1 MMRLLRTGAFVLS
14 LVALGATY
22 AAYSLGIHQWP
33 PIATLEDGSRV
44 PLQVP
49 TIETCFKA
57 RALGLFGDRQADAR
71 WTSCRGYLERFQVLG
86 AFDLRYY
93 GVAGSLTLGIVAL
106 FAFAFSVR
114 FGEPASNIL
123 RGPRLLTG
131 RRAAKALAKAARAE
145 CRTLGKGV
153 AFVPGIP
160 LSRDR
165 ESRHFLIWGSVGGGK
180 TQTML
185 HLVLEA
191 IGRGDGVLVL
201 DTKGDM
207 MAGLPGDPAPLLVA
221 PHDQRS
227 LVWDI
232 AVDCTV
238 RQDARELAA
247 RFIPP
252 SADPMWSEAAQEI
265 FVACLVHLQATR
277 GTGWDWLNLYE
288 AVTADLETLTA
299 MASDH
304 HPPALRLL
312 SQPESRTTQSI
323 LSTFQ
328 THMNTVA
335 VLAEAWA
342 ESRAGRFSIRQWLQ
356 YPNPRRPLILQHD
369 PGYPELSRIWIGS
382 LLGVLA
388 SAVGSPSLT
397 ESHER
402 RIWLFLDEFP
412 QLPPIRQFPAFL
424 ELGRSK
430 GVVMVIGAQ
439 DVAQLRATYGAEQ
452 AKSWMGMI
460 GTKII
465 TRINASEAAEEAS
478 RLVGNQE
485 IERRVKSRTSAQGR
499 SSVTTS
505 AHRETRRVIT
515 ASEIA
520 SSLGPIKEGVQVL
533 FLGLGRDAYELTMP
547 YINLPHFREPT
558 VPANWTRLPPSP
570 PGKQPKGSKLPP
582 RLTPLSKEMVERIR
596 QTRH

>member
-1 MMRLLRTGAFVLS
+1 MTRTLKLIAL
-14 LVALGATY
+14 LVAIAAFTATY
-22 AAYSLGIHQWP
+22 AAYDLGFRRSP
-33 PIATLEDGSRV
+33 PAAILEDGSRAS
-44 PLQVP
+44 LQAA
-49 TIETCFKA
+49 TMEACFRVRVLA
-57 RALGLFGDRQADAR
+57 FFGDGQAAAQWASCRAYLLRYQALDAVDLRSYGVMGSLGL
-71 WTSCRGYLERFQVLG
+71 
-86 AFDLRYY
+86 
-93 GVAGSLTLGIVAL
+93 GIAAL
-106 FAFAFSVR
+106 FAFALYVR
-114 FGEPASNIL
+114 FGGTAPKLL
-123 RGPRLLTG
+123 RGPRLHAG
-131 RRAAKALAKAARAE
+131 RGALEAFTSAARRE
-145 CRTLGKGV
+145 CRALGRGIAFLPGV
-153 AFVPGIP
+153 A

-165 ESRHFLIWGSVGGGK
+165 ESRHVLIWGSVGGGK

-185 HLVLEA
+185 HLILAA

-207 MAGLPGDPAPLLVA
+207 MAGLPADPVPLLVA
-221 PHDQRS
+221 PHDRRS

-232 AVDCTV
+232 AVDCKV
-238 RQDARELAA
+238 KQDARELAA

-252 SADPMWSEAAQEI
+252 SSDPMWSEAAQEI
-265 FVACLVHLQATR
+265 FVACLAHLQATR
-277 GTGWDWLNLYE
+277 GTGWHWLDLYK
-288 AVTADLETLTA
+288 AVTADLETLAT
-299 MASDH
+299 MARDH

-342 ESRAGRFSIRQWLQ
+342 ESRAGRFSIRGWLHH
-356 YPNPRRPLILQHD
+356 PTPGRPLILQHD

-388 SAVGSPSLT
+388 SAVGSPNLS
-397 ESHER
+397 ESRER

-430 GVVMVIGAQ
+430 GVVVVIGAQ
-439 DVAQLRATYGAEQ
+439 DIAQLRAAYGPEQ

-465 TRINASEAAEEAS
+465 TRINVSEAAEDAS

-485 IERRVKSRTSAQGR
+485 IERQVKSRTSAQGR

-505 AHRETRRVIT
+505 HHRESRRVVT
-515 ASEIA
+515 AAEIA
-520 SSLGPIKEGVQVL
+520 SHLGHMKDGVRVL
-533 FLGLGRDAYELTMP
+533 VLGLGKDVYELVMP
-547 YINLPHFREPT
+547 YITLPSFRAPT
-558 VPANWTRLPPSP
+558 LPADWTELPPAP
-570 PGKQPKGSKLPP
+570 PGKRPKGSKLPHRP
-582 RLTPLSKEMVERIR
+582 TPLSKEMAERIR
-596 QTRH
+596 RIRH

>member
-1 MMRLLRTGAFVLS
+1 MTRAWRIATLLLAVLAF
-14 LVALGATY
+14 ATSY
-22 AAYSLGIHQWP
+22 GAYSLGIRQRAP
-33 PIATLEDGSRV
+33 VATLEDGSRV
-44 PLQVP
+44 RLQATTV
-49 TIETCFKA
+49 ETCAQA
-57 RALGLFGDRQADAR
+57 RALALFGDRQAGAR
-71 WTSCRGYLERFQVLG
+71 WESCREYLERFQALG

-93 GVAGSLTLGIVAL
+93 GVAGLLSLGIVAL

-114 FGEPASNIL
+114 LGDSSPKIL

-131 RRAAKALAKAARAE
+131 RRAVKALSRAARDE
-145 CRTLGKGV
+145 CRTLGRGI
-153 AFVPGIP
+153 AFVRSIP

-185 HLVLEA
+185 NLILEA

-207 MAGLPGDPAPLLVA
+207 MAGLPADPAPLLVA
-221 PHDQRS
+221 PHDRRS

-232 AVDCTV
+232 AVDCKV

-265 FVACLVHLQATR
+265 FVACLVYLQATL

-299 MASDH
+299 MARDH

-397 ESHER
+397 ESRER

-430 GVVMVIGAQ
+430 GVVVVIGAQ
-439 DVAQLRATYGAEQ
+439 DIAQLRAAYGAEQ

-465 TRINASEAAEEAS
+465 TRINVSEAAEEAS
-478 RLVGNQE
+478 RLIGNQE
-485 IERRVKSRTSAQGR
+485 IERQVKSRTSADGR

-505 AHRETRRVIT
+505 AHREIRRVIT

-520 SSLGPIKEGVQVL
+520 SHLGPVKEGVRVL
-533 FLGLGRDAYELTMP
+533 FLGLGRDVYELTMP
-547 YINLPHFREPT
+547 YVDLPHLREPT
-558 VPANWTRLPPSP
+558 LPADWTQLPHSP
-570 PGKQPKGSKLPP
+570 PGKPPKGSKLPP